1 MSIATNF
8 NIANLMKNSSAE
20 ERAIVYFNDL
30 ASLMTTNLS
39 TLKDSER
46 DSLQESFQT
55 NHEIEVHNRYLCYF
69 RGFQFYISEI
79 NHGLSRIRERKTAL
93 TGILMA
99 KLKQNQIENEFIE
112 GIYSAIQS
120 DLVPNKNKEK
130 LADMIESLI
139 EKTAKL
145 SIEEDLK
152 RINSKLNQSGQD
164 QGENVIQLFTNNIK
178 SRIEEELKIIDHC
191 QNQFRSEYE
200 DFGVKFSCV
209 ENKIEENEKAILD
222 ARSYVEEIYDRF
234 LKDDDEKKHT
244 FEA

>member
-30 ASLMTTNLS
+30 ASLMTTNLP

-55 NHEIEVHNRYLCYF
+55 NHEIDVHNRYLCYF

-79 NHGLSRIRERKTAL
+79 NHGFSRIRERKTAL

-99 KLKQNQIENEFIE
+99 KLKQNQIENEFID

-139 EKTAKL
+139 EKTAQL

-152 RINSKLNQSGQD
+152 RINSKLNQSGQN
-164 QGENVIQLFTNNIK
+164 QGKNAIQIFVNNIK
-178 SRIEEELKIIDHC
+178 SRIEEELKIINHC
-191 QNQFRSEYE
+191 QSQFRSEY
-200 DFGVKFSCV
+200 DNFGVKFSCI
-209 ENKIEENEKAILD
+209 ENKIEENEQQILKFI
-222 ARSYVEEIYDRF
+222 SYAEEIHDRF
-234 LKDDDEKKHT
+234 LKEEDEKKHA